1 MTELLVNSTLA
12 NKKNRQR
19 SVEPD
24 PVDYN
29 DFLNLL
35 YDDLEF
41 VLSRLTRFR
50 KYYYAGMIE
59 NSQNGENLIN
69 TTICEMLFSRGW
81 LAEHE
86 TFVNGHG
93 DIVVTLPYTD
103 YLWLGEG
110 KINNNNTHIYHGLK
124 QLLYRYST
132 GLDNQTDGG
141 LIIYIAKDGKSQPE
155 ILELWKSYFTNK
167 KETLPEDSKEMPYSP
182 ILRFESCP
190 KNSLAFYT
198 YHKHPSTEKE
208 FCVRH
213 MALELRFHPKD

>member
-1 MTELLVNSTLA
+1 ML
-12 NKKNRQR
+12 
-19 SVEPD
+19 
-24 PVDYN
+24 
-29 DFLNLL
+29 
-35 YDDLEF
+35 
-41 VLSRLTRFR
+41 
-50 KYYYAGMIE
+50 E